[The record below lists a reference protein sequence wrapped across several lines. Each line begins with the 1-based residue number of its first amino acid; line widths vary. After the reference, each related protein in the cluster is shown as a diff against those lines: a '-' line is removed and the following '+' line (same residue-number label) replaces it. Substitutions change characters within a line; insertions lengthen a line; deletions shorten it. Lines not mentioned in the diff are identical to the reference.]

1 MIEAYR
7 LIDKLEREHS
17 LSLLEYKTLIEA
29 ENEALRLYVANKAKK
44 IANSIYDTTIISY
57 FNQSTYID

>member
-29 ENEALRLYVANKAKK
+29 EMMLYAYMLLIKRKNKLRQYMEIQSMYVDLLK
-44 IANSIYDTTIISY
+44 
-57 FNQSTYID
+57 

>member
-29 ENEALRLYVANKAKK
+29 ENDAYMLLIKQKNKLR
-44 IANSIYDTTIISY
+44 
-57 FNQSTYID
+57 

>member
-17 LSLLEYKTLIEA
+17 LRLLEYKTLVEA
-29 ENEALRLYVANKAKK
+29 ENNVLRL
-44 IANSIYDTTIISY
+44 
-57 FNQSTYID
+57 

>member
-29 ENEALRLYVANKAKK
+29 EMMLYAYMLLIKRKNKLR
-44 IANSIYDTTIISY
+44 
-57 FNQSTYID
+57 